1 MQGVLRPSH
10 ERKERGGIG
19 MLEKEITFDRVVR
32 WLIAALIAVGLVL
45 LINRLSKVLLPF
57 FIAWIMAYMIYPF
70 VCFLQNKCRLKYR
83 VLSIVVALLVV
94 FAVITLA
101 AFLVVPPIIE
111 ESLRMAKLITVYFND
126 TLASSDL
133 FANLQ
138 NVLQSYASDDSLM
151 KLLQHSSVMDVAEN
165 LVMKAWEF
173 LSGTINFAIGLLGS
187 LVVLLYLFFI
197 LMDYEK
203 ISDGWIRFIPA
214 GQRKFASMVAGDV
227 KSGMNAYFRG
237 QSLIALLVGILFSIG
252 FLIIDFPMAIGLGLF
267 IGLLNLIPYLQ
278 LVGFIPTIILAL
290 VKAADTGQSFWVIIL
305 CALAVVAVVQ
315 TIQDVILTPRI
326 MGHVMGLNP
335 AIILLSL
342 SIWGSL
348 LGIIGLIIALP
359 LTTLLISYYRRFIL
373 KETDKDIQKQPDKE
387 QKAEEEEKK

>member
-1 MQGVLRPSH
+1 
-10 ERKERGGIG
+10 

-32 WLIAALIAVGLVL
+32 WLIVALVATGLVL
-45 LINRLSKVLLPF
+45 LVNRLSSVLLPF
-57 FIAWIMAYMIYPF
+57 FVAWILAYMIYPF
-70 VCFLQNKCRLKYR
+70 VRFLQYRCKLKYR
-83 VLSIVVALLVV
+83 VLSIAVALLVV
-94 FAVITLA
+94 LAVLTLA
-101 AFLVVPPIIE
+101 TFLVVPPIVE
-111 ESLRMAKLITVYFND
+111 ESVRMAKLITVYFND
-126 TLASSDL
+126 TLASSEL
-133 FANLQ
+133 FANIQ
-138 NVLQSYASDDSLM
+138 AMLQSYASDDSLM
-151 KLLQHSSVMDVAEN
+151 QIFQHSSVMDMAEN
-165 LVMKAWEF
+165 LVLQVWEF

-187 LVVLLYLFFI
+187 LVVLLYLVFI

-203 ISDGWIRFIPA
+203 ISEGWIKLIPA
-214 GQRKFASMVAGDV
+214 GKRGFASMVADDV

-237 QSLIALLVGILFSIG
+237 QSLIALVVGILFSIG

-267 IGLLNLIPYLQ
+267 IGVLNLIPYLQ

-290 VKAADTGQSFWVIIL
+290 VKAADTGQSFWVIMI
-305 CALAVVAVVQ
+305 CALAVFAVVQ
-315 TIQDVILTPRI
+315 TIQDMYLTPRI

-373 KETDKDIQKQPDKE
+373 KETDKDIQKQPDE
-387 QKAEEEEKK
+387 GQKAEGNK

>member
-1 MQGVLRPSH
+1 MQGVLRSSH

-94 FAVITLA
+94 FAVISLA

-111 ESLRMAKLITVYFND
+111 ESLRMAKLITVYFHD
-126 TLASSDL
+126 TFASSE
-133 FANLQ
+133 FMANIQ
-138 NVLQSYASDDSLM
+138 SMLQSYASDDSLM

-305 CALAVVAVVQ
+305 CALAVFAVVQ

>member
-1 MQGVLRPSH
+1 
-10 ERKERGGIG
+10 

-111 ESLRMAKLITVYFND
+111 ESLRMAKLITVYFHD
-126 TLASSDL
+126 TFASSE
-133 FANLQ
+133 FMANIQGMLQ
-138 NVLQSYASDDSLM
+138 NYASDDSLM

-237 QSLIALLVGILFSIG
+237 QSLIALIVGILFSIG

-305 CALAVVAVVQ
+305 CALAVFAVVQ

>member
-32 WLIAALIAVGLVL
+32 WLIAALIAVGLVWL
-45 LINRLSKVLLPF
+45 VNRLSKVLLPF

-111 ESLRMAKLITVYFND
+111 ESLRMAKLITVYFHD
-126 TLASSDL
+126 TFASSE
-133 FANLQ
+133 FMANIQ
-138 NVLQSYASDDSLM
+138 GMLQSYASDDSLM

-305 CALAVVAVVQ
+305 CALAVFAVVQ

>member
-1 MQGVLRPSH
+1 
-10 ERKERGGIG
+10 

-32 WLIAALIAVGLVL
+32 WLIAALIAVGLVWL
-45 LINRLSKVLLPF
+45 VNRLSSVLLPF

-111 ESLRMAKLITVYFND
+111 ESLRMAKLITVYFHD
-126 TLASSDL
+126 TFASSE
-133 FANLQ
+133 FMANIQ
-138 NVLQSYASDDSLM
+138 GMLQSYASDDSLM

-237 QSLIALLVGILFSIG
+237 QSLIALIVGILFSIG

-305 CALAVVAVVQ
+305 CALAVFAVVQ

-373 KETDKDIQKQPDKE
+373 KETDKDIQKQQDKE
-387 QKAEEEEKK
+387 QKAEDEEKK

>member
-1 MQGVLRPSH
+1 
-10 ERKERGGIG
+10 
-19 MLEKEITFDRVVR
+19 MLEREITFDRVIR
-32 WLIAALIAVGLVL
+32 WILVALGATAAVL

-57 FIAWIMAYMIYPF
+57 FIAWILAYMIYPF
-70 VCFLQNKCRLKYR
+70 VLFLQNKCRLRYR
-83 VLSIVVALLVV
+83 VLSIAVALIIVL
-94 FAVITLA
+94 AVITLV

-111 ESLRMAKLITVYFND
+111 ESIRMSKLITIYFHY
-126 TLASSDL
+126 TLASSEV
-133 FANLQ
+133 FANVQNMLQ
-138 NVLQSYASDDSLM
+138 NYANDDSLI
-151 KLLQHSSVMDVAEN
+151 KLIQHSSVIEAAEN
-165 LVMKAWEF
+165 ILFQGWQF
-173 LSGTINFAIGLLGS
+173 LSSTINFAIGLLGS
-187 LVVLLYLFFI
+187 VVVLLYLFFI

-203 ISDGWIRFIPA
+203 LSSGWLRFIPA
-214 GQRKFASMVAGDV
+214 SKRNFTGMVVQDV
-227 KSGMNAYFRG
+227 KNGMNYYFRG
-237 QSLIALLVGILFSIG
+237 QALIALIVGILFSIG

-278 LVGFIPTIILAL
+278 LVGFIPTILLAL

-305 CALAVVAVVQ
+305 CALAVFAVVQ
-315 TIQDVILTPRI
+315 TIQDAFLTPRI

-373 KETDKDIQKQPDKE
+373 GE
-387 QKAEEEEKK
+387 AS

>member
-1 MQGVLRPSH
+1 
-10 ERKERGGIG
+10 

-111 ESLRMAKLITVYFND
+111 ESLRMARLITVYFHD
-126 TLASSDL
+126 TFASSE
-133 FANLQ
+133 FMANIQ
-138 NVLQSYASDDSLM
+138 GMLQSYASDDSLM

-237 QSLIALLVGILFSIG
+237 QSLIALIVGILFSIG

-305 CALAVVAVVQ
+305 CALAVFAVVQ

>member
-1 MQGVLRPSH
+1 
-10 ERKERGGIG
+10 

-32 WLIAALIAVGLVL
+32 WLIAALVMSALVL
-45 LINRLSKVLLPF
+45 LINRLSSVLLPF

-70 VCFLQNKCRLKYR
+70 VLFLQHKCRLKYR
-83 VLSIVVALLVV
+83 ILSIVAALLVV
-94 FAVITLA
+94 LAVLA
-101 AFLVVPPIIE
+101 LLVLLVVPPVIE
-111 ESLRMAKLITVYFND
+111 ESLRLTKLISIYFND
-126 TLASSDL
+126 TLASSDM
-133 FANLQ
+133 FAYVQ
-138 NVLQSYASDDSLM
+138 SMLQSYASDESLL
-151 KLLQHSSVMDVAEN
+151 KLLEHSGVVDVAQN
-165 LVMKAWEF
+165 IVMRAWEF

-187 LVVLLYLFFI
+187 MVVLLYLIFI

-203 ISDGWIRFIPA
+203 ISNGWVRLIPQP
-214 GQRKFASMVAGDV
+214 QRPFAEMVAQDV

-267 IGLLNLIPYLQ
+267 IGFLNLVPYMQ
-278 LVGFIPTIILAL
+278 LIGFIPTIILAL
-290 VKAADTGQSFWVIIL
+290 VKAADTGQSFWVIL
-305 CALAVVAVVQ
+305 LSALAVFAVVQ

-326 MGHVMGLNP
+326 MGHVMGMNP

-359 LTTLLISYYRRFIL
+359 LTTLLISYYRRFVL
-373 KETDKDIQKQPDKE
+373 KETDMP
-387 QKAEEEEKK
+387 AE

>member
-1 MQGVLRPSH
+1 
-10 ERKERGGIG
+10 

-32 WLIAALIAVGLVL
+32 WVIAALIAVGLVL

-126 TLASSDL
+126 TLASSE
-133 FANLQ
+133 FMANIQ
-138 NVLQSYASDDSLM
+138 GMLQSYASDDSLM

-237 QSLIALLVGILFSIG
+237 QSLIALIVGILFSIG

-305 CALAVVAVVQ
+305 CALAVFAVVQ

>member
-1 MQGVLRPSH
+1 
-10 ERKERGGIG
+10 
-19 MLEKEITFDRVVR
+19 MLDKEITFDRVAR
-32 WLIAALIAVGLVL
+32 WFIVALVAVAAVL
-45 LINRLSKVLLPF
+45 LLSRLSKVLLPF
-57 FIAWIMAYMIYPF
+57 FIAWILAYMIYPF
-70 VCFLQNKCRLKYR
+70 VIFLEKKCRLKYR

-94 FAVITLA
+94 LAVLTLG
-101 AFLVVPPIIE
+101 AFLVVPPIVE
-111 ESLRMAKLITVYFND
+111 ESIRMANLMTVYFND
-126 TLASSDL
+126 TLASSEL

-138 NVLQSYASDDSLM
+138 AMLQNYASNDSLM
-151 KLLQHSSVMDVAEN
+151 NIIQHSSVMDFAEN
-165 LVMKAWEF
+165 LMLKVWEF
-173 LSGTINFAIGLLGS
+173 LSGTLNFAIGLLGS

-203 ISDGWIRFIPA
+203 ISEGWIRLVPEGKRGFT
-214 GQRKFASMVAGDV
+214 SMVVQDV
-227 KSGMNAYFRG
+227 KNGMNAYFRG

-278 LVGFIPTIILAL
+278 LVGFIPTIILAM
-290 VKAADTGQSFWVIIL
+290 VKASDTGQSFWLIML
-305 CALAVVAVVQ
+305 CALAVFAVVQ
-315 TIQDVILTPRI
+315 TIQDVYLTPKI

-342 SIWGSL
+342 SVWGSL

-373 KETDKDIQKQPDKE
+373 KETDIDAPKAPSE
-387 QKAEEEEKK
+387 AQKAKENK

>member
-1 MQGVLRPSH
+1 
-10 ERKERGGIG
+10 
-19 MLEKEITFDRVVR
+19 MLEREITFDRVIR
-32 WLIAALIAVGLVL
+32 WILVALGATAAVL

-57 FIAWIMAYMIYPF
+57 FIAWILAYMIYPF
-70 VCFLQNKCRLKYR
+70 VLFLQNKCRLRYR
-83 VLSIVVALLVV
+83 VLSIAVALIIVL
-94 FAVITLA
+94 AVITLV

-111 ESLRMAKLITVYFND
+111 ESIRMSKLITIYFHD
-126 TLASSDL
+126 TLASSEV
-133 FANLQ
+133 FANVQNMLQ
-138 NVLQSYASDDSLM
+138 NYANDDSLI
-151 KLLQHSSVMDVAEN
+151 KLIQHSSVIEAAEN
-165 LVMKAWEF
+165 ILFQGWQF
-173 LSGTINFAIGLLGS
+173 LSSTINFAIGLLGS
-187 LVVLLYLFFI
+187 VVVLLYLFFI

-203 ISDGWIRFIPA
+203 LSSGWLRFIPA
-214 GQRKFASMVAGDV
+214 SKRNFTGMVVQDV
-227 KSGMNAYFRG
+227 KNGMNSYFRG
-237 QSLIALLVGILFSIG
+237 QALIALIVGILFSIG

-278 LVGFIPTIILAL
+278 LVGFIPTILLAL

-305 CALAVVAVVQ
+305 CALAVFAVVQ
-315 TIQDVILTPRI
+315 TIQDAFLTPRI

-373 KETDKDIQKQPDKE
+373 GE
-387 QKAEEEEKK
+387 AS